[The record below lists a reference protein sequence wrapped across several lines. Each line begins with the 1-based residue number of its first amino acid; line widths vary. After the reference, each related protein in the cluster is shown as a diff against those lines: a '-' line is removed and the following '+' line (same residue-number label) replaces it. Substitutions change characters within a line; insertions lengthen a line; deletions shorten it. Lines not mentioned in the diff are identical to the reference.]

1 MGYAHGGNLP
11 CVTLPSGMSEVS
23 YRMKTFEVELKRTSY
38 ITLFIEAESKDEAE
52 DKAWQ
57 EVEHDRADINDAN
70 WEVSTITEMEGYK

>member
-1 MGYAHGGNLP
+1 
-11 CVTLPSGMSEVS
+11 
-23 YRMKTFEVELKRTSY
+23 MKTYEVELKRTSY